1 MKIKSFFKES
11 ATLWYVGLLTVQFC
25 AGLVFALDAE
35 RIHDTGKE
43 IKLPVESMW
52 PNSSNDSVISIT
64 CAPIKIPYTQGANP
78 QIDAFVKNK
87 DMPYWKKTIVDV
99 EFRKGADGLWAPAAY
114 GKNADEKKGT
124 VFELKLSD
132 ILFQKYEGGKT
143 VEINPPIALFNLRRI
158 NYHTAVFDQ
167 TKLQKYISDAR
178 KKNVPMSLSLRQD
191 HGMLAVSEVYIGETP
206 VEEIIEREILEKTP
220 PQKETIEVK
229 DAR

>member
-43 IKLPVESMW
+43 IKLPIESMW
-52 PNSSNDSVISIT
+52 PNSSNDSVISII
-64 CAPIKIPYTQGANP
+64 CAPIKIPYSQGANP

-114 GKNADEKKGT
+114 GKNADEKKGRY
-124 VFELKLSD
+124 L
-132 ILFQKYEGGKT
+132 
-143 VEINPPIALFNLRRI
+143 
-158 NYHTAVFDQ
+158 
-167 TKLQKYISDAR
+167 
-178 KKNVPMSLSLRQD
+178 SLSCRIFYSKNTR
-191 HGMLAVSEVYIGETP
+191 A
-206 VEEIIEREILEKTP
+206 ERLSK
-220 PQKETIEVK
+220 
-229 DAR
+229 